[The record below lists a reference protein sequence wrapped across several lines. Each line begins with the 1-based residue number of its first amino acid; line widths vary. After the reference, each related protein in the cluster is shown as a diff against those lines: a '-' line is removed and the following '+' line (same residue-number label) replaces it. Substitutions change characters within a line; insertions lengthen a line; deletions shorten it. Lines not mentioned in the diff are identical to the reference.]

1 MFLAGAGRHLS
12 PREFHDTLSAHCV
25 PTRHVS
31 QVDEHDLICS
41 DFRRDKN
48 QTAADAN
55 NHSKEDNLVLL
66 DVRNH
71 YETKIGRF
79 QLQDS
84 SGMIVKTAIDP
95 TTRQVS

>member
-1 MFLAGAGRHLS
+1 
-12 PREFHDTLSAHCV
+12 LSAHCALAG
-25 PTRHVS
+25 HIS
-31 QVDEHDLICS
+31 QLNEHDLVCS
-41 DFRRDKN
+41 NSPADQN
-48 QTAADAN
+48 QTAEYVD
-55 NHSKEDNLVLL
+55 HESRGDNLVLL

-79 QLQDS
+79 QLHDS